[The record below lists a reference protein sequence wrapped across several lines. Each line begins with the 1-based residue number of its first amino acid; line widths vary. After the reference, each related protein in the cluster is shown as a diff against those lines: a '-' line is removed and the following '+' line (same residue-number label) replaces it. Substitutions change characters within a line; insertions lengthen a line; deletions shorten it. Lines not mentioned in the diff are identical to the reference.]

1 MNKRNIQYIKGL
13 LLAVVALQLAPFIKA
28 QEKSNLISPLTIE
41 LSKARSTWLESDNGA
56 GIGLDSLGKF
66 GLIDLAYN
74 TTNGSFKR
82 VQQGEKEKLLDVFTE
97 GGQKNWQYLC
107 LGTIC
112 LYKRNTERHSFQYG
126 DARSISGSTL
136 LSGRPQC
143 E

>member
-1 MNKRNIQYIKGL
+1 RNIQYIKGL

-97 GGQKNWQYLC
+97 GGQKI
-107 LGTIC
+107 G
-112 LYKRNTERHSFQYG
+112 NTY
-126 DARSISGSTL
+126 AW
-136 LSGRPQC
+136 GRFAYTNETQRDTRFNTAMLDPYRGVPYY
-143 E
+143 